1 MSLGT
6 EKPGHS
12 GSGRVSQR
20 CAHLSQKEHSSRVES
35 ENGSHR
41 YTAKC
46 YGHEMQGKASTENRN
61 QIKMKANNTKG
72 HSERKN

>member
-46 YGHEMQGKASTENRN
+46 YGHEM
-61 QIKMKANNTKG
+61 
-72 HSERKN
+72 